1 MNTFSTDV
9 PIRLKACSGKGSQ
22 SALSS
27 LLCISFPT
35 LSSADP
41 LWFLTPLGWAREE
54 RGQKPERSYLTEMVV
69 NCFFCPHC
77 FGMCSKLTLC
87 GLLLWAVLK
96 SFCFS
101 LQMLSLTHFNLLLPQ
116 MVDRYRQ
123 YQRASSPFVICL
135 SLANGEHWEEISDRQ
150 EREVRAFVPRILF
163 LLGCTVFRHPSAE
176 GHSSC
181 WEVLSIYGS
190 LHLGSSDHSHPCSCR
205 MVQAV
210 ISSREPHCF
219 PRSPSA
225 LPTPSCF
232 CCSVAQLCLDSLQ
245 LHGL

>member
-1 MNTFSTDV
+1 MASQRVRHDWATELNWTVCGKASCLPHYPNLELPCTVLWARNNPLLGWVTKRLPLFVSAAQPPLMNTFSTDF

-41 LWFLTPLGWAREE
+41 LWFLTPLGWAQEE

-77 FGMCSKLTLC
+77 FGMRSKLTLC

-101 LQMLSLTHFNLLLPQ
+101 LQM
-116 MVDRYRQ
+116 
-123 YQRASSPFVICL
+123 
-135 SLANGEHWEEISDRQ
+135 
-150 EREVRAFVPRILF
+150 
-163 LLGCTVFRHPSAE
+163 
-176 GHSSC
+176 
-181 WEVLSIYGS
+181 
-190 LHLGSSDHSHPCSCR
+190 
-205 MVQAV
+205 
-210 ISSREPHCF
+210 
-219 PRSPSA
+219 
-225 LPTPSCF
+225 
-232 CCSVAQLCLDSLQ
+232 
-245 LHGL
+245 